1 MSTRCPRPYGFA
13 LIGALFLI
21 VVIGTL
27 SVFLIGISTAQ
38 RYTTTL
44 SLLGNRAHAAA
55 QSAIEWA
62 VQRAVTTPA
71 ALNCGGAAVTFTL
84 QAGSSGSYD
93 IAVSCT
99 VTSTTEGS
107 TAVSIYAL
115 TAQAEQGT
123 LGNADYISRTVRAT
137 VTN

>member
-1 MSTRCPRPYGFA
+1 MSTLRPRPYGFA

-21 VVIGTL
+21 VVLGAL

-62 VQRAVTTPA
+62 IQRAVSAPA

-93 IAVSCT
+93 VAVSCT
-99 VTSTTEGS
+99 VTATTEGGTS
-107 TAVSIYAL
+107 INIYAL
-115 TAQAEQGT
+115 TAQAEQGS